1 MVIKIIKTS
10 YLATALVYI
19 FSIASAEISFDKID
33 TVKIWNTIQNENIQ
47 IRWTYYGGYP
57 ICQTTSLLPFSL
69 ESIASV
75 IEDVGNYPNIFK
87 RIHKTEI
94 LQNDIVHIMLNMPL
108 FLSNRDYVIQYKR
121 QKSQETWEFT
131 FNAVEHLDAPENN
144 KYVRLVNAAGRWQLT
159 PESKKTTLVSYTW
172 NGELLGDF
180 PKFALE
186 RAWETQ
192 GNEII
197 HWIADAL
204 E

>member
-1 MVIKIIKTS
+1 MMIKIIKTS

-75 IEDVGNYPNIFK
+75 IEDVENYPNVFK
-87 RIHKTEI
+87 RIQKTEI
-94 LQNDIVHIMLNMPL
+94 LQND
-108 FLSNRDYVIQYKR
+108 
-121 QKSQETWEFT
+121 
-131 FNAVEHLDAPENN
+131 LDAPENN
-144 KYVRLVNAAGRWQLT
+144 TYVRLVNAAGRWKLT

>member
-1 MVIKIIKTS
+1 M
-10 YLATALVYI
+10 
-19 FSIASAEISFDKID
+19 
-33 TVKIWNTIQNENIQ
+33 
-47 IRWTYYGGYP
+47 
-57 ICQTTSLLPFSL
+57 
-69 ESIASV
+69 
-75 IEDVGNYPNIFK
+75 
-87 RIHKTEI
+87 
-94 LQNDIVHIMLNMPL
+94 LQNDIVHIMLDMPL
-108 FLSNRDYVIQYKR
+108 FLSNRDYVIQYKK

-204 E
+204 G

>member
-87 RIHKTEI
+87 RINKTKI
-94 LQNDIVHIMLNMPL
+94 LQNDIVHIMLDMPL
-108 FLSNRDYVIQYKR
+108 FLSNRDYVIQYKK

-144 KYVRLVNAAGRWQLT
+144 NYVRLVNAAGRWQLT
-159 PESKKTTLVSYTW
+159 PESKKNTLVSYTW
-172 NGELLGDF
+172 NGELL
-180 PKFALE
+180 
-186 RAWETQ
+186 
-192 GNEII
+192 
-197 HWIADAL
+197 
-204 E
+204 